1 MKWINSRVLFSV
13 LILNILALPSVFAQ
27 KPAAKQPENLVVE
40 EDGTKYLKGLPE
52 ALAANAQSPYLTRM
66 GEWMMKFYGKSPDET
81 ILKETDS
88 FIASS
93 FTTVRGYEKA
103 YNIFKDES
111 RKFGIILDD
120 IYSLNESRYNNIVK
134 DYNKQAKKERMP
146 PVKLEGDGTTWWS
159 GGIRVE
165 LRKAD
170 SKLLIEAM
178 KTSNIRS
185 KISLY
190 VKREIDAGKP
200 LAWAKIYGIGNKGK
214 GYYGVRLCVITGYN
228 EEKEELYYVNLD
240 DNITERQTTSYD
252 EAAAITWAFY
262 KVAPRSK

>member
-1 MKWINSRVLFSV
+1 MKWINCVLFSV
-13 LILNILALPSVFAQ
+13 LILNILTFSSAFAQ

-52 ALAANAQSPYLTRM
+52 TLAVKAQPPHLTRM
-66 GEWMMKFYGKSPDET
+66 GEWMMKFYGRSPDEAV
-81 ILKETDS
+81 IEETNS

-93 FTTVRGYEKA
+93 FTTVKGYEKA

-111 RKFGIILDD
+111 KNFEIIIDD
-120 IYSLNESRYNNIVK
+120 IYTLNESRYNNIVK

-146 PVKLEGDGTTWWS
+146 PVTLENDGTTWWS

-165 LRKAD
+165 LRGAD
-170 SKLLIEAM
+170 SKILIEAM

-200 LAWAKIYGIGNKGK
+200 LAWAKIHGIGNKGK
-214 GYYGVRLCVITGYN
+214 GYYGVRLCVIIGYN
-228 EEKEELYYVNLD
+228 EKKEELYYVNLD
-240 DNITERQTTSYD
+240 DNITERQTASYD

-262 KVAPRSK
+262 KVTPRSK